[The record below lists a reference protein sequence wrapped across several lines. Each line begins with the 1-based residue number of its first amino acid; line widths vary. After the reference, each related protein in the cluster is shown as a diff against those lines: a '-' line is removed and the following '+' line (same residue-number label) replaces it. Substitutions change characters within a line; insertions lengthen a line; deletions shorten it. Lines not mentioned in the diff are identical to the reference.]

1 MQHEITR
8 QREVLLIMSILKKP
22 TAWEIVY
29 SIAMALACII
39 SYAVMTGILNA
50 AVEGRPDLVGG
61 MWAAVST
68 AFVFRDSRQHSLSAG
83 AGRLIATCVSFALC
97 LPYLW
102 LIPPNVAGM
111 AILMAVGTLVMML
124 LDRREDIITTAV
136 TTIVIMVVALER
148 PVNAWEQPLLRLFD
162 TVVGIAIGVGGKW
175 IASFAFYKARG
186 EPVR

>member
-1 MQHEITR
+1 
-8 QREVLLIMSILKKP
+8 MSILKRP
-22 TAWEIVY
+22 SAWDIVY
-29 SIAMALACII
+29 SLAIALACII
-39 SYAVMTGILNA
+39 SYTVMTEILNA
-50 AVEGRPDLVGG
+50 AVEGHADLVGG

-111 AILMAVGTLVMML
+111 AILLAVGTLVMVL

-136 TTIVIMVVALER
+136 TTIVIMVVALKSPIE
-148 PVNAWEQPLLRLFD
+148 AWEQPLLRLFD
-162 TVVGIAIGVGGKW
+162 TVVGVAIGVAGKW

-186 EPVR
+186 EPVQ